1 METLIYDVVIIGGG
15 PAGMAAAAEA
25 ASDTSLKVL
34 LIERDRYLG
43 GILNQCIHPGFGLHI
58 FNETMTGPEYAERF
72 IHLVQNANVDCLMD
86 TMVVSINS
94 DDSVTAINALQGLFV
109 IKFEALILAMG
120 CRERSRG
127 SVIIP
132 GTRPSGVLTAGTAQY
147 YVNIKGDK
155 VGSRVFI
162 LGSGDI
168 GLIMARRMTLEGA
181 QVLGV
186 AELMPYSSGLTR
198 NVVQCLEDFDIPLYL
213 GHTVVAVR
221 GDRRL
226 EGVTIAKVDSAYRPV
241 SGTEINID
249 CDTLL
254 LSVGLI
260 PENELTRVAGIE
272 MFDKTRGP
280 IIDNHMHTNRSGI
293 FACGNVA
300 QVHDLVDHVT
310 EESRRAGSNAAL
322 FAREKLSSRRI
333 EGQAKLI
340 NVFISE
346 DFSMVSPQRID
357 RVGFD
362 GNPVEVISLMLRVK
376 HPARCGQ
383 LVIKSDGNM
392 ISTTRHQHLTP
403 GESLHL
409 SLPVQLIP
417 DSCQSIQISLEACV

>member
-1 METLIYDVVIIGGG
+1 METLEYDVVVIGGG
-15 PAGMAAAAEA
+15 PAGMAAATEA
-25 ASDTSLKVL
+25 ASDKSLKVL

-43 GILNQCIHPGFGLHI
+43 GILNQCIHPGFGLRV
-58 FNETMTGPEYAERF
+58 FNEMLTGPEYAERF
-72 IHLVQNANVDCLMD
+72 IQLVHNANVDCLME
-86 TMVVSINS
+86 TMVLSINQE
-94 DDSVTAINALQGLFV
+94 DRITAVNAKQGLFAV
-109 IKFEALILAMG
+109 KFGALILAMG

-147 YVNIKGDK
+147 YVNIMGDK

-213 GHTVVAVR
+213 GHTVVAIH
-221 GDRRL
+221 GDRRVD
-226 EGVTIAKVDSAYRPV
+226 GVTIAKVDREFRPI
-241 SGTEINID
+241 SGTEIEIE

-272 MFDKTRGP
+272 MCEKTKGP
-280 IIDNHMHTNRSGI
+280 IIDNFMQTSRRGV

-300 QVHDLVDHVT
+300 QVHDLVDYVT
-310 EESRRAGSNAAL
+310 EESQKAGYYSALYAIEKINASIQPHIIDL
-322 FAREKLSSRRI
+322 T
-333 EGQAKLI
+333 
-340 NVFISE
+340 ISE
-346 DFSMVSPQRID
+346 DFSMVSPQRMSK
-357 RVGFD
+357 VGFD
-362 GNPVEVISLMLRVK
+362 GKQFESVTLMLRVK
-376 HPARCGQ
+376 QPARCGQ
-383 LVIKSDGNM
+383 LVIKSMGNVL
-392 ISTTRHQHLTP
+392 SKTKHQHLTP
-403 GESLHL
+403 GESLHIT
-409 SLPVQLIP
+409 LPVQIIP
-417 DSCQSIQISLEACV
+417 DHCQSIHISMEACL